1 MLGSSHVRAPPQI
14 EGSLNPRLPI
24 LHRALAPLFP
34 SPPPVRPTRSLT
46 SYTSRATPGKSRSR
60 LRSICSLM
68 PVPGS
73 GGRLP
78 LFLGA
83 SMTNQNA
90 LNDDDNIHENAE
102 AEGDRTGAR
111 SQVSTCA
118 S

>member
-1 MLGSSHVRAPPQI
+1 
-14 EGSLNPRLPI
+14 
-24 LHRALAPLFP
+24 
-34 SPPPVRPTRSLT
+34 
-46 SYTSRATPGKSRSR
+46 
-60 LRSICSLM
+60 M

-102 AEGDRTGAR
+102 AEEDRTGAR